1 MSVLRRPEQAPL
13 RLYTQRIKAWEKG
26 NARTAA
32 LLHYVVA
39 MAFTGLFAYRL
50 LLLSQHWAKRPFSR
64 HFAASSSSLAAGF
77 SANPWLPAPWVGQP
91 PALDP
96 LACTP
101 QLLIIGAMK
110 GGTTALFHYLNGSQ
124 PAIHYPNGSKSH
136 VDFKPR
142 CAVGGNSKRAAAA
155 AAAACTGVGSGTR
168 YYSAGSMSPPY
179 VHCCRLFYSL

>member
-1 MSVLRRPEQAPL
+1 VLSFGGLAMSILRRPEQAPL
-13 RLYTQRIKAWEKG
+13 QLYTQRIKAWEKR
-26 NARTAA
+26 NSRTAA
-32 LLHYVVA
+32 VLHYVVA

-50 LLLSQHWAKRPFSR
+50 LLLSQHWAKGPFSR
-64 HFAASSSSLAAGF
+64 HFASPSSILAAGF
-77 SANPWLPAPWVGQP
+77 SADPWLPAPWVGQP

-136 VDFKPR
+136 VEFKPR
-142 CAVGGNSKRAAAA
+142 CAGAGGGKRQQQQQQEQQQLLH
-155 AAAACTGVGSGTR
+155 
-168 YYSAGSMSPPY
+168 P
-179 VHCCRLFYSL
+179 